1 VIARHRAARGREL
14 VVQLRAD
21 LRALVLGELR
31 RAAGERDRMVE
42 QRVALRQRGV
52 VGLRNRCGI
61 GVRRWRLRSV
71 RRGGLSST
79 ASSEHENQPLH
90 GFDVSVTFAMALWFA
105 ALLGLVQGLTEFIP
119 VSSTAHLRVVPALF
133 GMRDAGAAYTAVLQL
148 GTLAAVIIYFAK
160 DLIAIPHAMIRA
172 PGTPEGRLPWML
184 AVGTVPIV
192 IAGLAFKKHIEGD
205 LRSLYVI
212 AGALVAVGI
221 VMAIIDQTSA
231 KSGTRP
237 LSSLTYTDAVMVGL
251 AQTLA
256 LVPGVSRSGA
266 TICMA
271 LLLGFTRS
279 EAARF
284 SFLLSIPAVAGAG
297 ILEART
303 AFHELGTSA
312 IPALAVGTGVA
323 AVTGYATIAWF
334 LRWLGSHQ
342 LVGFAIYRIAC
353 GVALLAALAAGYIA
367 SL

>member
-1 VIARHRAARGREL
+1 LA
-14 VVQLRAD
+14 
-21 LRALVLGELR
+21 
-31 RAAGERDRMVE
+31 
-42 QRVALRQRGV
+42 
-52 VGLRNRCGI
+52 
-61 GVRRWRLRSV
+61 
-71 RRGGLSST
+71 ST
-79 ASSEHENQPLH
+79 AGSEHENQPLH
-90 GFDVSVTFAMALWFA
+90 GFDVSVTVAMALWFA
-105 ALLGLVQGLTEFIP
+105 ALLGLVQGLTEYIP
-119 VSSTAHLRVVPALF
+119 ISSTAHLRVLPALF

-148 GTLAAVIIYFAK
+148 GTLAAVIVYFAK
-160 DLIAIPHAMIRA
+160 DLISLPQAMIRA

-184 AVGTVPIV
+184 ALGTVPIV

-212 AGALVAVGI
+212 GGALVVIGIAMAV
-221 VMAIIDQTSA
+221 IDQTAGKSA
-231 KSGTRP
+231 ERS
-237 LSSLTYTDAVMVGL
+237 LSSLTYTDALMVGL

-256 LVPGVSRSGA
+256 LIPGVSRSGS

-323 AVTGYATIAWF
+323 AVTGYACIAWF

-342 LVGFAIYRIAC
+342 LVGFAFYRIAC
-353 GVALLAALAAGYIA
+353 GLALLAAMAAGY
-367 SL
+367 LRGV